1 MDNRPVFLVV
11 GDFTGERIDLV
22 GLCAEFGWR
31 LQRVPGLESLS
42 LEGVLPCA
50 AGLIDT
56 SMDGGAQLRQARRLF
71 PQILWIACS
80 RFSST
85 MPWAELERCGAFHF
99 LHRPLRAAEFLHAL
113 GFVDAVAAQHKRMEA
128 ALNASHAA

>member
-42 LEGVLPCA
+42 LEAGLPCA

-56 SMDGGAQLRQARRLF
+56 STDGGAQLRQARRLF

>member
-11 GDFTGERIDLV
+11 GDFSAERVDV
-22 GLCAEFGWR
+22 GGLCAEFGWR
-31 LQRVPGLESLS
+31 LRRVPGLESLS
-42 LEGVLPCA
+42 LEGGLPCA

>member
-1 MDNRPVFLVV
+1 
-11 GDFTGERIDLV
+11 
-22 GLCAEFGWR
+22 
-31 LQRVPGLESLS
+31 
-42 LEGVLPCA
+42 LPCA

-56 SMDGGAQLRQARRLF
+56 STDGGVQLRQARRLF

>member
-11 GDFTGERIDLV
+11 GDFSGERVDFG

-31 LQRVPGLESLS
+31 LRRVSGLEALS
-42 LEGVLPCA
+42 LEGGLPCV

-56 SMDGGAQLRQARRLF
+56 AMDGGAQLRQARRLF
-71 PQILWIACS
+71 PEVLWIACS

-113 GFVDAVAAQHKRMEA
+113 GFVDAFAAQHERLEA